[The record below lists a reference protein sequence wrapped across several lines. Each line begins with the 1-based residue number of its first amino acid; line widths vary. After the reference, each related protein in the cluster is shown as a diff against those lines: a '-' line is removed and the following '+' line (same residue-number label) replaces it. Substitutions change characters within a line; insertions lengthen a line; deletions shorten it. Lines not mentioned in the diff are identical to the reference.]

1 MSPNVASEC
10 SNGDLQ
16 KALNQNIRCANS
28 GLHNALHRK
37 ICSGPQARFFMFGKM
52 TNDLIAKSAVEKK
65 LLELINP
72 IIIDMGFE
80 LVRLRLISSKEI
92 TLQIMVA
99 RPDGFINVDECADLS
114 TAISALLDVEDPIID
129 SYSLEVS
136 SPGIDRPLARMK
148 DFEEFEGYDARL
160 ETVELID
167 GRKRFKGTLAG
178 TNGSEIMINVDEGTI
193 GLEFEW
199 LAEAKLIL
207 TDELIKEMLKQ
218 RKIDQ
223 NFDEKK
229 FDIIETERLEE
240 IE

>member
-1 MSPNVASEC
+1 M
-10 SNGDLQ
+10 
-16 KALNQNIRCANS
+16 NQNIRTIIS
-28 GLHNALHRK
+28 GVHYALHRK
-37 ICSGPQARFFMFGKM
+37 IHSGPRARFFVFRKM
-52 TNDLIAKSAVEKK
+52 TNDLIAKSGVEKK

-80 LVRLRLISSKEI
+80 LVRLRLMSGKEV

-99 RPDGFINVDECADLS
+99 RPDGFINVDECADVS

-136 SPGIDRPLARMK
+136 SPGIDRPLTRIK

-160 ETVELID
+160 ETLELID

-178 TNGSEIMINVDEGTI
+178 TNGSEIMINLDEGTI

-207 TDELIKEMLKQ
+207 TDELIKEMLRQ
-218 RKIDQ
+218 RKINQ
-223 NFDEKK
+223 NLDEKK

>member
-1 MSPNVASEC
+1 MHSTE
-10 SNGDLQ
+10 
-16 KALNQNIRCANS
+16 KY
-28 GLHNALHRK
+28 H
-37 ICSGPQARFFMFGKM
+37 SGPRARFFMFGKM

-65 LLELINP
+65 LLGLINP
-72 IIIDMGFE
+72 LIADMGFE
-80 LVRLRLISSKEI
+80 LVRLRLMSNKEI

-129 SYSLEVS
+129 AYSLEVS
-136 SPGIDRPLARMK
+136 SPGIDRPLTRIK

-167 GRKRFKGTLAG
+167 GRKRFKGILAG

-218 RKIDQ
+218 RKINQ
-223 NFDEKK
+223 NFNEKE
-229 FDIIETERLEE
+229 FDTIETESLEE

>member
-1 MSPNVASEC
+1 
-10 SNGDLQ
+10 
-16 KALNQNIRCANS
+16 
-28 GLHNALHRK
+28 
-37 ICSGPQARFFMFGKM
+37 M

-65 LLELINP
+65 LLKLIDP
-72 IIIDMGFE
+72 IVIDMGFE

-92 TLQIMVA
+92 TLQIMA
-99 RPDGFINVDECADLS
+99 IRPNGFINVDECADLS

-136 SPGIDRPLARMK
+136 SPGIDRPLTRMK

-218 RKIDQ
+218 RKINQ

-229 FDIIETERLEE
+229 FDTIETERLEE

>member
-1 MSPNVASEC
+1 
-10 SNGDLQ
+10 
-16 KALNQNIRCANS
+16 
-28 GLHNALHRK
+28 
-37 ICSGPQARFFMFGKM
+37 M
-52 TNDLIAKSAVEKK
+52 TNHLIAKSAVEKK

-72 IIIDMGFE
+72 IVTDEGFE
-80 LVRLRLISSKEI
+80 LVRLRLMGSKEI

-129 SYSLEVS
+129 AYNLEVS
-136 SPGIDRPLARMK
+136 SPGIDRPLTRMK
-148 DFEEFEGYDARL
+148 DFEEFEGYEARL
-160 ETVELID
+160 ETAELID

-178 TNGSEIMINVDEGTI
+178 TNGSEIIINVDEGTI

-229 FDIIETERLEE
+229 FDKIETERLEE

>member
-1 MSPNVASEC
+1 
-10 SNGDLQ
+10 
-16 KALNQNIRCANS
+16 
-28 GLHNALHRK
+28 
-37 ICSGPQARFFMFGKM
+37 MFGKM
-52 TNDLIAKSAVEKK
+52 TNDLIAKSAIEKK
-65 LLELINP
+65 LLEMINP
-72 IIIDMGFE
+72 IITDMGFE
-80 LVRLRLISSKEI
+80 LVRLRLISGKEI
-92 TLQIMVA
+92 TLQIMA
-99 RPDGFINVDECADLS
+99 IRPNGFINVDECADLS

-136 SPGIDRPLARMK
+136 SPGIDRPLTRMK

-178 TNGSEIMINVDEGTI
+178 TNGSEIMINVDQGTI

-218 RKIDQ
+218 RKINQ

-229 FDIIETERLEE
+229 FDTIETERLEE

>member
-1 MSPNVASEC
+1 
-10 SNGDLQ
+10 
-16 KALNQNIRCANS
+16 
-28 GLHNALHRK
+28 
-37 ICSGPQARFFMFGKM
+37 MFGKM
-52 TNDLIAKSAVEKK
+52 INDLIAKSAIEKK
-65 LLELINP
+65 LLGLINP
-72 IIIDMGFE
+72 LITDMGFE
-80 LVRLRLISSKEI
+80 LIRLRLMSSKEI

-114 TAISALLDVEDPIID
+114 TTISALLDVEDPIID
-129 SYSLEVS
+129 AYSLEVS
-136 SPGIDRPLARMK
+136 SPGIDRPLTRMK

-167 GRKRFKGTLAG
+167 GRKRFKGILAG

-207 TDELIKEMLKQ
+207 TDELVKEMLKQ
-218 RKIDQ
+218 RKLYQ
-223 NFDEKK
+223 NFNEKN
-229 FDIIETERLEE
+229 FDTIETESLEE

>member
-1 MSPNVASEC
+1 
-10 SNGDLQ
+10 
-16 KALNQNIRCANS
+16 
-28 GLHNALHRK
+28 
-37 ICSGPQARFFMFGKM
+37 MFGKM

-65 LLELINP
+65 LLGLINP
-72 IIIDMGFE
+72 LIADMGFE
-80 LVRLRLISSKEI
+80 LVRLRLMSNKEI

-129 SYSLEVS
+129 AYSLEVS
-136 SPGIDRPLARMK
+136 SPGIDRPLTRMK

-167 GRKRFKGTLAG
+167 GRKRFKGILAG

-218 RKIDQ
+218 RKINQ

-229 FDIIETERLEE
+229 FDKIETESLEE

>member
-1 MSPNVASEC
+1 
-10 SNGDLQ
+10 
-16 KALNQNIRCANS
+16 
-28 GLHNALHRK
+28 
-37 ICSGPQARFFMFGKM
+37 M
-52 TNDLIAKSAVEKK
+52 TNHLIAKSAVEKK

-72 IIIDMGFE
+72 IVTDEGFE
-80 LVRLRLISSKEI
+80 LVRLRLMGSKEI

-129 SYSLEVS
+129 AYNLEVS
-136 SPGIDRPLARMK
+136 SPGIDRPLTRMK
-148 DFEEFEGYDARL
+148 DFEEFEGYEARL

-178 TNGSEIMINVDEGTI
+178 TNGSEIVINVDEGTI

-218 RKIDQ
+218 RKINQ

-229 FDIIETERLEE
+229 FDTIETERLEE

>member
-1 MSPNVASEC
+1 
-10 SNGDLQ
+10 
-16 KALNQNIRCANS
+16 
-28 GLHNALHRK
+28 
-37 ICSGPQARFFMFGKM
+37 M
-52 TNDLIAKSAVEKK
+52 TNDLIAKSGVEKK

-80 LVRLRLISSKEI
+80 LVRLRLMSSKEV

-99 RPDGFINVDECADLS
+99 RPDGFINVDECADVS

-136 SPGIDRPLARMK
+136 SPGIDRPLTRIK

-160 ETVELID
+160 ETLELID

-178 TNGSEIMINVDEGTI
+178 TNGSEIMINLDEGTI

-207 TDELIKEMLKQ
+207 TDELIKEMLRQ
-218 RKIDQ
+218 RKINQ
-223 NFDEKK
+223 NLDEKK

>member
-1 MSPNVASEC
+1 
-10 SNGDLQ
+10 
-16 KALNQNIRCANS
+16 
-28 GLHNALHRK
+28 
-37 ICSGPQARFFMFGKM
+37 MFGKM

-65 LLELINP
+65 LLKLIDP
-72 IIIDMGFE
+72 IVIDMGFE

-92 TLQIMVA
+92 TLQIMA
-99 RPDGFINVDECADLS
+99 IRPNGFINVDECADLS

-129 SYSLEVS
+129 AYSLEVS
-136 SPGIDRPLARMK
+136 SPGIDRPLTRMK

-160 ETVELID
+160 ETVQLID

-178 TNGSEIMINVDEGTI
+178 TNGSEIMINVDQGTI

-218 RKIDQ
+218 RKINQ

-229 FDIIETERLEE
+229 FDTIETERLEE

>member
-1 MSPNVASEC
+1 MFKCWLAKSVESKYMLE
-10 SNGDLQ
+10 Q
-16 KALNQNIRCANS
+16 QRCA
-28 GLHNALHRK
+28 LRTPPK
-37 ICSGPQARFFMFGKM
+37 IYSGPRARFFMFGKM

-65 LLELINP
+65 LLKLIEP

-92 TLQIMVA
+92 TLQIMAA
-99 RPDGFINVDECADLS
+99 RPSGFINVDECADLS

-129 SYSLEVS
+129 AYSLEVS
-136 SPGIDRPLARMK
+136 SPGIDRPLTRIK
-148 DFEEFEGYDARL
+148 DFEDFEGYDARL

-178 TNGSEIMINVDEGTI
+178 INGSEILINVDEGTI

-199 LAEAKLIL
+199 LAEAKLVL

-218 RKIDQ
+218 RKINQ
-223 NFDEKK
+223 KFDEKK
-229 FDIIETERLEE
+229 FDTIETERLEE

>member
-1 MSPNVASEC
+1 
-10 SNGDLQ
+10 
-16 KALNQNIRCANS
+16 
-28 GLHNALHRK
+28 
-37 ICSGPQARFFMFGKM
+37 M

-72 IIIDMGFE
+72 IIIDIGFE
-80 LVRLRLISSKEI
+80 LVRLRLMTSKEV

-99 RPDGFINVDECADLS
+99 RPDGFINVDECADVS

-136 SPGIDRPLARMK
+136 SPGIDRPLTRIK

-160 ETVELID
+160 ETLELID

-178 TNGSEIMINVDEGTI
+178 TNGSEIMINLDEGTI

-207 TDELIKEMLKQ
+207 TDELIKEMLRQ
-218 RKIDQ
+218 RKINQ
-223 NFDEKK
+223 NLDEKK

>member
-1 MSPNVASEC
+1 
-10 SNGDLQ
+10 
-16 KALNQNIRCANS
+16 
-28 GLHNALHRK
+28 
-37 ICSGPQARFFMFGKM
+37 MFGKM

-72 IIIDMGFE
+72 IIIDKGFE
-80 LVRLRLISSKEI
+80 LVRLRLMTSKEV

-129 SYSLEVS
+129 AYSLEVS
-136 SPGIDRPLARMK
+136 SPGIDRPLTRMK

-218 RKIDQ
+218 RKINQ

-229 FDIIETERLEE
+229 FDTIETERLEE

>member
-1 MSPNVASEC
+1 M
-10 SNGDLQ
+10 Q
-16 KALNQNIRCANS
+16 KALNQNIRTVIS
-28 GLHNALHRK
+28 GVHYALHRK
-37 ICSGPQARFFMFGKM
+37 IHSGPRARFFVFRKM

-72 IIIDMGFE
+72 IIIDIGFE
-80 LVRLRLISSKEI
+80 LVRLRLMTSKEV

-99 RPDGFINVDECADLS
+99 RPDGFINVDECADVS

-136 SPGIDRPLARMK
+136 SPGIDRPLTRIK

-160 ETVELID
+160 ETLELID

-178 TNGSEIMINVDEGTI
+178 TNGSEIMINLDEGTI

-207 TDELIKEMLKQ
+207 TDELIKEMLRQ
-218 RKIDQ
+218 RKINQ
-223 NFDEKK
+223 NLDEKK

>member
-1 MSPNVASEC
+1 
-10 SNGDLQ
+10 
-16 KALNQNIRCANS
+16 
-28 GLHNALHRK
+28 
-37 ICSGPQARFFMFGKM
+37 MFGKM
-52 TNDLIAKSAVEKK
+52 TNDLIAKSAIEKK
-65 LLELINP
+65 LLEMINP
-72 IIIDMGFE
+72 IITDMGFE
-80 LVRLRLISSKEI
+80 LVRLRLISSKDI

-99 RPDGFINVDECADLS
+99 RPNGFINVDECAELS

-129 SYSLEVS
+129 AYSLEVS
-136 SPGIDRPLARMK
+136 SPGIDRPLTRIK

-178 TNGSEIMINVDEGTI
+178 INGSEILINVDEGTI

-199 LAEAKLIL
+199 LAEAKLVL

-218 RKIDQ
+218 RKMNQ

-229 FDIIETERLEE
+229 FDTIETERLEE